1 MTGQTLD
8 ARLTRLERQNR
19 RLRHGLVAV
28 GLAVGAVLWMAQ
40 ASILPSEV
48 RAQRIL
54 LVDDRGEIRIELRAD
69 HGVPS
74 VALRDADGV
83 LVELTGWEGR
93 GVIRYRDADESMRDL
108 AAPMRLRPATR
119 K

>member
-1 MTGQTLD
+1 MTEQTLD

-19 RLRHGLVAV
+19 WLRHGLAAV
-28 GLAVGAVLWMAQ
+28 GLAAGAVLWMAH
-40 ASILPSEV
+40 APILPSEV

-69 HGVPS
+69 DGIPS

-83 LVELTGWEGR
+83 LVELTGRGGR
-93 GVIRYRDADESMRDL
+93 GVVRYRDADESMRDL
-108 AAPMRLRPATR
+108 AAPMHLLPATR